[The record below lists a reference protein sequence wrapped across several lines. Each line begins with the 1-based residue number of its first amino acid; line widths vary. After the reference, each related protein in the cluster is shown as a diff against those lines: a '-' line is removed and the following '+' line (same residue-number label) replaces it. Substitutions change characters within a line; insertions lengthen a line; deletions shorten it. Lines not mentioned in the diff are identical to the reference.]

1 MDLKQKKRVRGG
13 LWLKPEMVRLL
24 EENIGKLFDIGW
36 AMIFLNFDTKSKGNK
51 SRNNQVGLDQT
62 NRFCTA
68 KEIINKMKGNL

>member
-51 SRNNQVGLDQT
+51 SRNNQVGLHQT
-62 NRFCTA
+62 NSFCTA